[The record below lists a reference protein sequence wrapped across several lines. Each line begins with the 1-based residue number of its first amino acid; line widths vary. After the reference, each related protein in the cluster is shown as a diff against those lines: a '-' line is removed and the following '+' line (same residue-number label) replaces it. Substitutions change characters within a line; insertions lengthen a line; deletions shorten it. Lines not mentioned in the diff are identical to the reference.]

1 MSFLRVYFPAVLSYD
16 GFITK
21 THLARLTRLKTEP
34 QGFSLEENGVHYN
47 CAICHASISGSAGWW
62 DLNGEKCLSCQN
74 AVNNGIVPTSICGNR
89 DSWYSTYELTKVY
102 KVTHSTISSM
112 TREGTLK
119 SRKIKAVTGTTT
131 FEIFIKQENEILS
144 TLKKN

>member
-1 MSFLRVYFPAVLSYD
+1 MSYSNH
-16 GFITK
+16 ITK

-34 QGFSLEENGVHYN
+34 KGFTLEDNGILYN
-47 CAICHASISGSAGWW
+47 CAICHASISGNTGWW

-89 DSWYSTYELTKVY
+89 DSWYSAYELTKVY
-102 KVTHSTISSM
+102 KITHSTVSLMIK
-112 TREGTLK
+112 EGSLI
-119 SRKIKAVTGTTT
+119 SRKIKSITGSTT
-131 FEIFIKQENEILS
+131 FEIFIKHENDVLS

>member
-1 MSFLRVYFPAVLSYD
+1 MYITSSLSYD
-16 GFITK
+16 EYITK
-21 THLARLTRLKTEP
+21 THLARLTRLKSEP
-34 QGFSLEENGVHYN
+34 QGFALEDDGIHYN
-47 CAICHASISGSAGWW
+47 CAICHASISGDTGWW
-62 DLNGEKCLSCQN
+62 DLNGEKCLSCQK
-74 AVNNGIVPTSICGNR
+74 AVNSGIIPTSICGNR

-131 FEIFIKQENEILS
+131 FEIFIKNENQILS
-144 TLKKN
+144 TFKKN